1 MTAPPPSRPPLPRIW
16 LVAGLAA
23 LLLITV
29 AAASLWHLRR
39 EALTS
44 QARELS
50 VLSLALAD
58 ELDRGLQSVEIG
70 LQAVRLE
77 LRIGELLPADQDVA
91 SQRYPHDLK
100 LPLATLLWVIDR
112 QGRLLAASSPAR
124 APDPTSFLPRL
135 PTLSDSDAALS
146 LPFPDI
152 ARGEPAVA
160 LAVRYNDPD
169 GALGGWL
176 IAALPAEALR
186 GAFSQA
192 APTADARM
200 AIFRSDGVR
209 LAGTLSHLP
218 VLGVSETLQPPGPTR
233 HHDVRLLS
241 DGRDRLIAE
250 RTVPRFGLTM
260 VLTRDVEA
268 ALEPWRDAAWL
279 ASAGVL
285 LMLALLAAAA
295 HRIARAEQRRHASQA
310 ALQAQMS
317 RTNKLESLGTL
328 AGGVAHDFNNVLA
341 AVLGYAEMARQ
352 GADDGS
358 RQARQLDQVLRAA
371 LRGKSLVERILSFSR
386 SGARHATVFEVQPI
400 IDEVLGLLA
409 ASLRHGVVLE
419 SRFDAPGIR
428 LHGDPTQ
435 VFEAV
440 MNLCTNAM
448 QAMPGGGTLTVSTQ
462 RHAVRVPQAVS
473 HGQLQPGEYLALSV
487 IDEGAGIAAEVMDH
501 LFEPFFTTRKEHA
514 GTGLGLAVVH
524 GIVSEFGGA
533 IDVQSAPGAPRA
545 GARFTLY
552 LPESHEALAPQP
564 ATADDTPIGRGQ
576 TLMVVDDEPALVEL
590 AEELLAELGY
600 EPVGYTDPSTA
611 LQALRNEPGRY
622 DAVLTDE
629 VMPALSG
636 TQLTEALRA
645 FAPNLPVLLI
655 SGYGGPQL
663 AARAAAAGVTRVLA
677 KPLQRKALAQA
688 LNQLFHAPPPD
699 AATTETAETT

>member
-1 MTAPPPSRPPLPRIW
+1 MTEPAPTRPTLPRIW
-16 LVAGLAA
+16 LVTGLAA

-77 LRIGELLPADQDVA
+77 LRIGELLPADHDVA

-100 LPLATLLWVIDR
+100 LPLASQLWVIDR
-112 QGRLLAASSPAR
+112 RGRLLAASSPAL
-124 APDPTSFLPRL
+124 APDPASFVPRL

-146 LPFPDI
+146 RPFPDL
-152 ARGEPAVA
+152 ASGEPAVA
-160 LAVRYNDPD
+160 LAVRYNNPD

-218 VLGVSETLQPPGPTR
+218 VLGESETLQPPGPIR

-250 RTVPRFGLTM
+250 RALPRFGLTL

-268 ALEPWRDAAWL
+268 ALESWRDVAWM

-285 LMLALLAAAA
+285 LMLTLLAAAA
-295 HRIARAEQRRHASQA
+295 HRIARAEQRRQTSQV
-310 ALQAQMS
+310 ALQTQLS

-341 AVLGYAEMARQ
+341 AVLGYAEMARASA
-352 GADDGS
+352 ADDS

-419 SRFDAPGIR
+419 SRFDTPGLR
-428 LHGDPTQ
+428 LRGDPTQ

-448 QAMPGGGTLTVSTQ
+448 QAMPDGGTLTVSTQ
-462 RHAVRVPQAVS
+462 RQAVHTSLAVS
-473 HGQLQPGEYLALSV
+473 HGQIEPGDYLALSV
-487 IDEGAGIAAEVMDH
+487 SDEGAGIAAEVMDH

-533 IDVQSAPGAPRA
+533 IDVQSTPAT

-552 LPESHEALAPQP
+552 LPESHDALP
-564 ATADDTPIGRGQ
+564 ARPSAASDTPIGRGQ
-576 TLMVVDDEPALVEL
+576 TLMIVDDEPALVEL

-600 EPVGYTDPSTA
+600 EPVGYTDASAA
-611 LQALRNEPGRY
+611 LQALRNESGRY

-629 VMPALSG
+629 VMPTLSG
-636 TQLTEALRA
+636 TQLTEALRT
-645 FAPNLPVLLI
+645 FAPHLPVLLI

-677 KPLQRKALAQA
+677 KPMQREVLAQA
-688 LNQLFHAPPPD
+688 LDELFHTPPPD
-699 AATTETAETT
+699 THTVTAT

>member
-1 MTAPPPSRPPLPRIW
+1 MARSPMTDSLPRRPALPRIW

-23 LLLITV
+23 LSLIAVT
-29 AAASLWHLRR
+29 AASLWHLRR

-77 LRIGELLPADQDVA
+77 LRIGELLPETDEFA
-91 SQRYPHDLK
+91 SKRYPHDLK
-100 LPLATLLWVIDR
+100 LPLASQLWIIDR
-112 QGRLLAASSPAR
+112 RGRLLAASSPAL
-124 APDPTSFLPRL
+124 APNPGSFVPGL
-135 PTLSDSDAALS
+135 PTLGDTSTALS

-152 ARGEPAVA
+152 ATGEPSVA
-160 LAVRYNDPD
+160 LAVRYNDHE

-176 IAALPAEALR
+176 IAALPVEALR
-186 GAFSQA
+186 GAFSKA

-200 AIFRSDGVR
+200 AVFRADGVP
-209 LAGTLSHLP
+209 LAGSLSQLPAVAGVAKTLR
-218 VLGVSETLQPPGPTR
+218 PPGHER
-233 HHDVRLLS
+233 HHDVKPLS
-241 DGRDRLIAE
+241 DGRERLIAE
-250 RTVPRFGLTM
+250 RKLPRFGLTL

-268 ALEPWRDAAWL
+268 ALDPWRDVAWL
-279 ASAGVL
+279 ASSGVILLLAG
-285 LMLALLAAAA
+285 LAAAA
-295 HRIARAEQRRHASQA
+295 HRIARAEQRRQDSQA
-310 ALQAQMS
+310 ALQTQLS
-317 RTNKLESLGTL
+317 RTNRLESWGML

-341 AVLGYAEMARQ
+341 AVLGYTEMARQ
-352 GADDGS
+352 GATDDS

-386 SGARHATVFEVQPI
+386 SGARSATVFAVQPI

-419 SRFDAPGIR
+419 SRFDAPGLR
-428 LHGDPTQ
+428 LRGDPTQ

-448 QAMPGGGTLTVSTQ
+448 QAMPEGGTLTVSTAH
-462 RHAVRVPQAVS
+462 HAVREAQAVS
-473 HGQLQPGEYLALSV
+473 HGQLEPGDYLALSV
-487 IDEGAGIAAEVMDH
+487 ADEGAGIAADVMDH
-501 LFEPFFTTRKEHA
+501 LFEPFFTTRREHA

-524 GIVSEFGGA
+524 GVVAELGGA
-533 IDVQSAPGAPRA
+533 IDVQSPARL

-552 LPESHEALAPQP
+552 LPESHDALAPE
-564 ATADDTPIGRGQ
+564 ATAPAHTPIGRGQ

-600 EPVGYTDPSTA
+600 EPIGYTDPTA
-611 LQALRNEPGRY
+611 ALEALRSEPQRY
-622 DAVLTDE
+622 DALLTDE
-629 VMPALSG
+629 VMPALTG

-645 FAPNLPVLLI
+645 IAPQLPVLLV

-663 AARAAAAGVTRVLA
+663 AARAAAVGVTRVLA
-677 KPLQRKALAQA
+677 KPLQRGELAQA
-688 LNQLFHAPPPD
+688 LDQLLSAVK
-699 AATTETAETT
+699 TG

>member
-1 MTAPPPSRPPLPRIW
+1 MTAPAPSRPALPRIW

-77 LRIGELLPADQDVA
+77 LRIGELLPADHDVA

-100 LPLATLLWVIDR
+100 LPLASQLWVIDR
-112 QGRLLAASSPAR
+112 RGRLLAASSPAL
-124 APDPTSFLPRL
+124 APDPASFVPGL

-146 LPFPDI
+146 RPFPDLVS
-152 ARGEPAVA
+152 GEPAVA

-169 GALGGWL
+169 GTLGGWL

-200 AIFRSDGVR
+200 AIFRSDGVL
-209 LAGTLSHLP
+209 LAGALSHMP

-250 RTVPRFGLTM
+250 RTLPRFGLTL
-260 VLTRDVEA
+260 VLTRDVKA
-268 ALEPWRDAAWL
+268 ALDPWRDAAWL

-285 LMLALLAAAA
+285 LMLTVLAAAA
-295 HRIARAEQRRHASQA
+295 HRIARAEQRRQDSQA
-310 ALQAQMS
+310 ALQTQLS

-352 GADDGS
+352 SAADDS

-386 SGARHATVFEVQPI
+386 SGARNATVFEVQPI

-419 SRFDAPGIR
+419 SRFDAPDLR
-428 LHGDPTQ
+428 LRGDPTQ

-448 QAMPGGGTLTVSTQ
+448 QAMPDGGTLTVSTQ
-462 RHAVRVPQAVS
+462 RYAVRDPQAVS
-473 HGQLQPGEYLALSV
+473 HGQLAPGGYLALSV
-487 IDEGAGIAAEVMDH
+487 SDEGAGIAAEVMDH

-533 IDVQSAPGAPRA
+533 IDVQSSPGA

-552 LPESHEALAPQP
+552 LPESHDALPPRSP
-564 ATADDTPIGRGQ
+564 AVSDTPIGRGQ
-576 TLMVVDDEPALVEL
+576 TLMIVDDEPALVEL

-600 EPVGYTDPSTA
+600 EPVGYTDSSAA

-629 VMPALSG
+629 VMPTFSG

-645 FAPNLPVLLI
+645 FAPHLPVLLI

-677 KPLQRKALAQA
+677 KPLQRDVLAQA
-688 LNQLFHAPPPD
+688 LDQLFHTQPPD
-699 AATTETAETT
+699 PTVATTT

>member
-1 MTAPPPSRPPLPRIW
+1 MPMTRSPMTEALPRRPALPRIW

-23 LLLITV
+23 LSLITV
-29 AAASLWHLRR
+29 TAASLWHLRR

-58 ELDRGLQSVEIG
+58 ELDRGLESVEIG

-77 LRIGELLPADQDVA
+77 LRIGELLPATGEIA
-91 SQRYPHDLK
+91 GKRYPHDLK
-100 LPLATLLWVIDR
+100 LPLASQLWVIDR
-112 QGRLLAASSPAR
+112 QGRLLAASSPAL
-124 APDPTSFLPRL
+124 APNPSSFVPALPS
-135 PTLSDSDAALS
+135 LSDTDTALS
-146 LPFPDI
+146 LPFPNMVN
-152 ARGEPAVA
+152 GEPSVA
-160 LAVRYNDPD
+160 LAVRYNDHE

-176 IAALPAEALR
+176 IAALPVEALR

-200 AIFRSDGVR
+200 AVFRADGVR
-209 LAGTLSHLP
+209 LAGSLSRLP
-218 VLGVSETLQPPGPTR
+218 SLGAAETLQPPGPEH

-241 DGRDRLIAE
+241 DGRERLIAE
-250 RTVPRFGLTM
+250 RTVPRFGLTL

-268 ALEPWRDAAWL
+268 ALEPWRDVAWL
-279 ASAGVL
+279 ASSGVL
-285 LMLALLAAAA
+285 LLLSGLAAAA
-295 HRIARAEQRRHASQA
+295 HRISRAEQRRQASQA
-310 ALQAQMS
+310 ALQTQLS

-352 GADDGS
+352 SAIEGS
-358 RQARQLDQVLRAA
+358 RQASQLDQVLRAA

-386 SGARHATVFEVQPI
+386 SGARTATVFEVQPI

-419 SRFDAPGIR
+419 SRFEAPGVR
-428 LHGDPTQ
+428 LRGDPTQ
-435 VFEAV
+435 AFEAV

-448 QAMPGGGTLTVSTQ
+448 QAMPDGGTLTVSTA
-462 RHAVRVPQAVS
+462 RHAVREAQTVS
-473 HGQLQPGEYLALSV
+473 HGQIEPGDYLALSV
-487 IDEGAGIAAEVMDH
+487 ADDGAGIAAEVMDH
-501 LFEPFFTTRKEHA
+501 LFEPFFTTRREHA

-524 GIVSEFGGA
+524 GVVSEFGGA
-533 IDVQSAPGAPRA
+533 IDVQSTPGA

-552 LPESHEALAPQP
+552 LPESHDALDLGTSVSAIAP
-564 ATADDTPIGRGQ
+564 TGRGQ
-576 TLMVVDDEPALVEL
+576 TLMIVDDEPALVEL

-600 EPVGYTDPSTA
+600 EPIGYTDPKAA
-611 LQALRNEPGRY
+611 LEALRSEPDRY

-629 VMPALSG
+629 VMPALTG
-636 TQLTEALRA
+636 TQLTEALRS
-645 FAPNLPVLLI
+645 FAPQLPVLLI

-663 AARAAAAGVTRVLA
+663 AARATAGGVSRVLA
-677 KPLQRKALAQA
+677 KPLQRGELAQV
-688 LNQLFHAPPPD
+688 LDQLLGSVP
-699 AATTETAETT
+699 TS

>member
-1 MTAPPPSRPPLPRIW
+1 MTDRPPSSPLPLPTLPRIW

-23 LLLITV
+23 LSLITV
-29 AAASLWHLRR
+29 TAASLWHLRY

-44 QARELS
+44 QSRELS

-77 LRIGELLPADQDVA
+77 LRIGELLPESDEFA

-100 LPLATLLWVIDR
+100 LPLASQLWVIDR
-112 QGRLLAASSPAR
+112 RGRLLAASSPAP
-124 APDPTSFLPRL
+124 APHPSSFM
-135 PTLSDSDAALS
+135 PTLLSLGDADTALS
-146 LPFPDI
+146 RPFLGRATGTAAGQPS
-152 ARGEPAVA
+152 VA
-160 LAVRYNDPD
+160 LAVRYNDHQ

-176 IAALPAEALR
+176 IAALPVEALR
-186 GAFSQA
+186 GAFSKA

-200 AIFRSDGVR
+200 AVYRADGVR
-209 LAGTLSHLP
+209 LAGTLSPLMRPDIAQALLLP
-218 VLGVSETLQPPGPTR
+218 GASRQQ
-233 HHDVRLLS
+233 DARLLG
-241 DGRDRLIAE
+241 DGQQRLIAE
-250 RTVPRFGLTM
+250 RVLPRVGLTM
-260 VLTRDVEA
+260 VLTRDVKT
-268 ALEPWRDAAWL
+268 ALEPWRDVAWL
-279 ASAGVL
+279 ASSGVMLLLAG
-285 LMLALLAAAA
+285 LAAAA
-295 HRIARAEQRRHASQA
+295 HRIARAEQRRQDSQA
-310 ALQAQMS
+310 ALQTQLS

-352 GADDGS
+352 GAADDS

-386 SGARHATVFEVQPI
+386 SGARSATVFEVQPL

-419 SRFDAPGIR
+419 SRFDAPGLR
-428 LHGDPTQ
+428 LRGDATQ

-448 QAMPGGGTLTVSTQ
+448 QAMPEGGTLTVSTA
-462 RHAVRVPQAVS
+462 RHAVREPQAVS
-473 HGQLQPGEYLALSV
+473 HGQLDPGDYLALSV
-487 IDEGAGIAAEVMDH
+487 TDEGAGIATDVMDH
-501 LFEPFFTTRKEHA
+501 LFEPFFTTRREHA

-524 GIVSEFGGA
+524 GVVAEFGGA
-533 IDVQSAPGAPRA
+533 IDVQSTPGTPSA

-552 LPESHEALAPQP
+552 LPESHDALPPEA
-564 ATADDTPIGRGQ
+564 ATPVDTPTGRGQ

-600 EPVGYTDPSTA
+600 EPIGYTDPKAA
-611 LQALRNEPGRY
+611 LDALRSEPDRY
-622 DAVLTDE
+622 DALLTDE
-629 VMPALSG
+629 VMPALTG

-645 FAPNLPVLLI
+645 FAPQLPVLLV

-663 AARAAAAGVTRVLA
+663 AARAAAVGVTRVLA
-677 KPLQRKALAQA
+677 KPLQRGELAQA
-688 LNQLFHAPPPD
+688 LGQLLSS
-699 AATTETAETT
+699 TKTG

>member
-1 MTAPPPSRPPLPRIW
+1 MTASTPARPALPRIW

-77 LRIGELLPADQDVA
+77 LRIGELLPADRDVA

-100 LPLATLLWVIDR
+100 LPLASQLWVIDR
-112 QGRLLAASSPAR
+112 QGRLLAASSPAL
-124 APDPTSFLPRL
+124 APDPASFVPALPA
-135 PTLSDSDAALS
+135 LSDNDAALS
-146 LPFPDI
+146 RPFPDLI
-152 ARGEPAVA
+152 SGEPAVA
-160 LAVRYNDPD
+160 LAVRYSDPD
-169 GALGGWL
+169 GSLGGWL

-192 APTADARM
+192 APAADARM

-209 LAGTLSHLP
+209 LAGALSHLP
-218 VLGVSETLQPPGPTR
+218 VLGVSETLQPPGPAR

-250 RTVPRFGLTM
+250 RALPRFGLTL
-260 VLTRDVEA
+260 VLTRDVQA
-268 ALEPWRDAAWL
+268 ALDPWRDVAWL

-285 LMLALLAAAA
+285 LMLAVLAAAA
-295 HRIARAEQRRHASQA
+295 HRIARAEQRRQASQA
-310 ALQAQMS
+310 ALQTQLS

-352 GADDGS
+352 SATDDS

-386 SGARHATVFEVQPI
+386 SGARNATVFEVQPI

-419 SRFDAPGIR
+419 SRFDAPDLR
-428 LHGDPTQ
+428 LRGDPTQ

-448 QAMPGGGTLTVSTQ
+448 QAMPDGGTLTVSTQ
-462 RHAVRVPQAVS
+462 RQAVRDPQAVS
-473 HGQLQPGEYLALSV
+473 HGQLAPGDYLALSV
-487 IDEGAGIAAEVMDH
+487 SDEGAGIAAEVMDH

-514 GTGLGLAVVH
+514 GAGLGLAVVH

-533 IDVQSAPGAPRA
+533 IDVQSPPGA

-552 LPESHEALAPQP
+552 LPESHDALPPRPTEAS
-564 ATADDTPIGRGQ
+564 DTPIGRGQ
-576 TLMVVDDEPALVEL
+576 TLMIVDDEPALVEL

-600 EPVGYTDPSTA
+600 EPVGYTDATA
-611 LQALRNEPGRY
+611 ALHALRSEPGRY

-629 VMPALSG
+629 VMPTLSG
-636 TQLTEALRA
+636 TQLTEALRT
-645 FAPNLPVLLI
+645 FAPHLPVLLI

-663 AARAAAAGVTRVLA
+663 AARATAAGVTRVLL
-677 KPLQRKALAQA
+677 KPMQREVLAQA
-688 LNQLFHAPPPD
+688 LDQLFHAPPPD
-699 AATTETAETT
+699 DAAAT